1 MEYSEVERLRF
12 SLAAFAAL
20 GTPSKIDGR
29 LREGGVAG
37 LYALY
42 ERLSAHDRK
51 EVDAKASVL
60 AAKDI
65 RVTFRG
71 DDAYPDS
78 LLYKQRSSAPILYH
92 WGNSDLLHLDGVG
105 MCGSR
110 SASDLGLKAAEACGL
125 EVSARQMSVISGYAK
140 GVDTVTH
147 LAALNSGGSTVIVLA
162 EGFDHFRI
170 KKNFR
175 DSFDPDKVLVVSQFS
190 PSQPWLAYAAMA
202 RNKVIF
208 GLGRALVVVEAGEK
222 GGTLAAGEGALRM
235 GKPVFVLNFGSE
247 TPPGNKILLEKG
259 GYPITSREQL
269 GEILDKRPSPNRV
282 TQQELPL
289 GN

>member
-1 MEYSEVERLRF
+1 MEFSEIQRLRF

-20 GTPSKIDGR
+20 GTPARIDGR
-29 LREGGVAG
+29 LRESGVEG
-37 LYALY
+37 LSALY
-42 ERLSAHDRK
+42 EALEVKDRQ
-51 EVDAKASVL
+51 EVDDKADAL
-60 AAKDI
+60 AAKNI
-65 RVTFRG
+65 RVVLRSEPG
-71 DDAYPDS
+71 YPES
-78 LLYKQRSSAPILYH
+78 LLHKERSSAPILYY
-92 WGNSDLLHLDGVG
+92 WGNFELLHSDGVG

-110 SASDLGLKAAEACGL
+110 SASDLGLKAAEACGS

-140 GVDTVTH
+140 GVDTATH
-147 LAALNSGGSTVIVLA
+147 LAALRSGGSTVIVLA

-170 KKNFR
+170 KKDYR
-175 DSFDPDKVLVVSQFS
+175 DTFDPAKVVVVSQFS

-235 GKPVFVLNFGSE
+235 GRPVFVLNFGSD
-247 TPPGNKILLEKG
+247 TPPGNKILLSKG

-269 GEILDKRPSPNRV
+269 GKILDRRPSTNKA
-282 TQQELPL
+282 TQPELPL
-289 GN
+289 G